1 MYVCFCVYSPCPLY
15 LCSSSRLSLPEELCS
30 CQSVPRCHKVGVL
43 CADSRASHLICVP
56 SLSAPEGFLRRR
68 LTVQALPSQTLRRLP
83 PVPAVAPTDGAVV
96 HLHFNASWDD
106 RRSSEAIWTVFTDGA
121 ALFWLVHWIDA
132 LWYCT
137 VSDHTV
143 HLVIWLTATPFT
155 GRRLE
160 LLQDLIRLPS
170 VFTEVF
176 DLLAFGATTV
186 VFHLGAL
193 GVYFRALGL
202 VTDRSV
208 LRAHAR
214 AVRVAREEAFPEL
227 VHEATVIH
235 AAFPS
240 VVIENDVIVG
250 SSLGLVRGGI
260 VLRADRG
267 RRDSGVQGEQHDAN
281 RREKRAHPSPR
292 LS

>member
-1 MYVCFCVYSPCPLY
+1 MILPWTPPGFYKSSLCIHRSFWPPCIRGN
-15 LCSSSRLSLPEELCS
+15 SR
-30 CQSVPRCHKVGVL
+30 
-43 CADSRASHLICVP
+43 CVP
-56 SLSAPEGFLRRR
+56 
-68 LTVQALPSQTLRRLP
+68 
-83 PVPAVAPTDGAVV
+83 
-96 HLHFNASWDD
+96 
-106 RRSSEAIWTVFTDGA
+106 
-121 ALFWLVHWIDA
+121 
-132 LWYCT
+132 
-137 VSDHTV
+137 
-143 HLVIWLTATPFT
+143 
-155 GRRLE
+155 
-160 LLQDLIRLPS
+160 
-170 VFTEVF
+170 
-176 DLLAFGATTV
+176 
-186 VFHLGAL
+186 LGAL

-235 AAFPS
+235 AGFSS

-250 SSLGLVRGGI
+250 SSLGLIRGGI

-292 LS
+292 QSDAFKESVSGPLSCKSPCCKYDTERNVNNP

>member
-1 MYVCFCVYSPCPLY
+1 MNIFSGNWEAEVSY
-15 LCSSSRLSLPEELCS
+15 LELFQDFISLPF
-30 CQSVPRCHKVGVL
+30 
-43 CADSRASHLICVP
+43 I
-56 SLSAPEGFLRRR
+56 
-68 LTVQALPSQTLRRLP
+68 
-83 PVPAVAPTDGAVV
+83 
-96 HLHFNASWDD
+96 
-106 RRSSEAIWTVFTDGA
+106 
-121 ALFWLVHWIDA
+121 
-132 LWYCT
+132 
-137 VSDHTV
+137 
-143 HLVIWLTATPFT
+143 
-155 GRRLE
+155 
-160 LLQDLIRLPS
+160 
-170 VFTEVF
+170 FTEVF
-176 DLLAFGATTV
+176 DLLAFGATAV

-202 VTDRSV
+202 VTDRTV

-227 VHEATVIH
+227 VHKATVIH
-235 AAFPS
+235 AAFSS

-292 LS
+292 QSDAFKESVSGPLSCKSPCCKYDTERNVNNP